1 MGDLTQNFSRSEFL
15 CRGCGAEG
23 IDLALVEVLQKV
35 RDAVGPMRINSAFR
49 CPPCNNEVGGSESSS
64 HLVGKAVDLHC
75 DNSLKRYKLISSLIA
90 QGVSRIGIRADFIHA
105 DIDVEKKSPNVVWVY
120 PAHSK

>member
-1 MGDLTQNFSRSEFL
+1 MGDLTENFSRSEFL
-15 CRGCGAEG
+15 CRCGAEG
-23 IDLALVEVLQKV
+23 IDRALVDILQKV

-75 DNSLKRYKLISSLIA
+75 DNSPKRYKLISSLIA